1 MSNKNKEF
9 EFKQKWFDFMKYKP
23 HAGQKKLHFPEKAGA
38 SYFVNICGR
47 RYGKT
52 TAAFREAEFYAA
64 QPDKKIL
71 SKSIPAPKPRLNQL
85 VKISS
90 LGKPYNFPYV

>member
-1 MSNKNKEF
+1 MKNKEH

-23 HAGQKKLHFPEKAGA
+23 HAGQRKLHFPDKSDA

-64 QPDKKIL
+64 QPNKKIWWQVKQMIL
-71 SKSIPAPKPRLNQL
+71 IEHQRKNSI
-85 VKISS
+85 
-90 LGKPYNFPYV
+90 